1 MIGLVSTSGAIF
13 LTIVIVSII
22 ALCSF
27 AKRGYFNCKP
37 TPQEGYVAGNVAN
50 REQNDG
56 TGSVHVLDLSIDR
69 DQPGGQQ
76 NGTPHRLSHSLHNTE
91 DEIDLQDLGSG
102 VSV

>member
-1 MIGLVSTSGAIF
+1 M
-13 LTIVIVSII
+13 
-22 ALCSF
+22 LCSF

-37 TPQEGYVAGNVAN
+37 TPQEGCGPGNVAN
-50 REQNDG
+50 REKNDG
-56 TGSVHVLDLSIDR
+56 TGSVVLDLSIDHN
-69 DQPGGQQ
+69 QPGGQQ